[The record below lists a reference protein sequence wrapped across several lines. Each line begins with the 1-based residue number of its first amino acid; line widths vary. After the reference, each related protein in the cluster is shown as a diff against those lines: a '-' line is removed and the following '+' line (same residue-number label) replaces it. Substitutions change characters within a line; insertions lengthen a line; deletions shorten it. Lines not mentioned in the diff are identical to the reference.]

1 MLNFD
6 KKNTE
11 LEQQYQFLTI
21 KNATEA
27 AYKEKGS
34 KFIAYTSAIS
44 NEEDFKLFLDD
55 IKSQHPTA
63 RHFCYAFR
71 LAVNGEV
78 FRYNDDGEPK
88 NSAGFPIYGQLLSKE
103 LTFVAVIVVR
113 YFGGTKLGVG
123 GLVNAYKTA
132 AKLALDE
139 AEVVIKKLTK
149 KFELTYSYELTST
162 VNSLIHQMELPIISQ
177 KFETDCTLVVEVELD
192 KIDEFKN
199 KVQQSFGVGLRDL

>member
-1 MLNFD
+1 MI
-6 KKNTE
+6 KNIK
-11 LEQQYQFLTI
+11 LEQQHQFITI
-21 KNATEA
+21 KNSTEA
-27 AYKEKGS
+27 EYKEKGS
-34 KFIAYTSAIS
+34 KFIAYASAIS
-44 NEEDFKLFLDD
+44 NEEDFKSFLDK

-63 RHFCYAFR
+63 RHFCSAFR

-139 AEVVIKKLTK
+139 AEVVTKKLTK
-149 KFELTYSYELTST
+149 KFELTYSYDLTST
-162 VNSLIHQMELPIISQ
+162 VNSLIHQMKLSVIHQ
-177 KFETDCTLVVEVELD
+177 KFEAECTTIVEVELD
-192 KIDEFKN
+192 KTDEFKN
-199 KVQQSFGVGLRDL
+199 KVVQSFGIGMGEY

>member
-1 MLNFD
+1 
-6 KKNTE
+6 
-11 LEQQYQFLTI
+11 
-21 KNATEA
+21 
-27 AYKEKGS
+27 
-34 KFIAYTSAIS
+34 
-44 NEEDFKLFLDD
+44 
-55 IKSQHPTA
+55 
-63 RHFCYAFR
+63 
-71 LAVNGEV
+71 
-78 FRYNDDGEPK
+78 
-88 NSAGFPIYGQLLSKE
+88 
-103 LTFVAVIVVR
+103 
-113 YFGGTKLGVG
+113 
-123 GLVNAYKTA
+123 LVNAYKTA